1 MVDIVMARKAVRLLQ
16 YPLRMVTGF
25 TKFRD
30 DGAPAA
36 NGNAISIIL
45 RKLVAAQATIN
56 RHKAIYVVLRQVG
69 AVRVAINAV

>member
-36 NGNAISIIL
+36 DGNAISIIL
-45 RKLVAAQATIN
+45 RKLVATQTTIN
-56 RHKAIYVVLRQVG
+56 RHKAIHIVLRQVG
-69 AVRVAINAV
+69 TVGVAINAV